1 MKIIDPD
8 TKSLSNGSTIAV
20 LLISVAGM
28 GTVIGLSFP
37 LLTLTLE
44 RLDYSVTLI
53 GINTAIGSLGI
64 LAVGLYKTRVLRTFG
79 AFAPMLLS
87 VAVTVASLFAM
98 PVIDHAVGWFV
109 LRFTLAL
116 GLGFIWLVSESWL
129 NALATQNN
137 RGRII
142 GLYATAFAIGFAI
155 GPILIAVLGSQGW
168 IPFVAAA
175 IIMVVSALP
184 MLMLAGK
191 SILGEVGGTVRF
203 SLFRLAP
210 AIFWIALAAGA
221 FETTAFALLPVFT
234 LNEGISEVG
243 SMYALSAF
251 SAGGIALQFPLGR
264 LADKHG
270 RHAMMMVTAIGILL
284 CSAALP
290 LVVTDATALMVLLF
304 FWGGLIFGL
313 YTLGLVLLGDK
324 YRAEDMVAANA
335 LFIMFYE
342 FGAFGG
348 PAITGMTMD
357 IWPSHGFTGT
367 LLISSGLLLILTL
380 IYKRRNPNKH
390 QSG

>member
-1 MKIIDPD
+1 M
-8 TKSLSNGSTIAV
+8 
-20 LLISVAGM
+20 LLVSVAGM

-64 LAVGLYKTRVLRTFG
+64 LVVGLYTARALRTLG
-79 AFAPMLLS
+79 AFALILL
-87 VAVTVASLFAM
+87 AVSLTVGSLFAM

-109 LRFTLAL
+109 LRFTLAI

-129 NALATQNN
+129 NSLATQDN

-142 GLYATAFAIGFAI
+142 GLYSTAFAIGFAA
-155 GPILIAVLGSQGW
+155 GPILISIIGSEGRV
-168 IPFVAAA
+168 PFITAS
-175 IIMVVSALP
+175 IIMVISALP
-184 MLMLAGK
+184 MLLLAGQ
-191 SILGEVGGTVRF
+191 SILGEAGASARF

-210 AIFWIALAAGA
+210 AVFWIALAAGA

-234 LNEGISEVG
+234 LYEGINEVG
-243 SMYALSAF
+243 SLYALSAF

-270 RHAMMMVTAIGILL
+270 RHVMLFITAIGILL

-290 LVVTDATALMVLLF
+290 FVVNSPNALLVLLF

-324 YRAEDMVAANA
+324 FRIEDMVAANA

-342 FGAFGG
+342 IGGFGG
-348 PAITGMTMD
+348 PAITGISMD
-357 IWPSHGFTGT
+357 IWPGKGFTGT
-367 LLISSGLLLILTL
+367 LFIASCLLAMLTFYYL
-380 IYKRRNPNKH
+380 RRNSVPH
-390 QSG
+390 QSN